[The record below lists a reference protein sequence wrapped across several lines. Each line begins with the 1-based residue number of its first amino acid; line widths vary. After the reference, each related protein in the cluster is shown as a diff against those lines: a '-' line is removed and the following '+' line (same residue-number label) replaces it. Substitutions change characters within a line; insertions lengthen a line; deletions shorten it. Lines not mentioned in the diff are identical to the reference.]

1 MYNNEELIEHA
12 NLYMER
18 TKRKSLEID
27 KNKNVL
33 DKNEKKSETN
43 S

>member
-27 KNKNVL
+27 ML
-33 DKNEKKSETN
+33 YE
-43 S
+43 

>member
-1 MYNNEELIEHA
+1 MSNNEELIEHA

-18 TKRKSLEID
+18 TKRRLLEIE
-27 KNKNVL
+27 KNKSVL
-33 DKNEKKSETN
+33 DKNETKSKTN